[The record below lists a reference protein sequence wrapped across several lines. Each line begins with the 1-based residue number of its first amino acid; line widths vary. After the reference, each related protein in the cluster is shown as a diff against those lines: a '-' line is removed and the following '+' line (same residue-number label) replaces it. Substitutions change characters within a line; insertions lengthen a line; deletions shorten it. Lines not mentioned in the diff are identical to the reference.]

1 MRIRIWS
8 FEAKIETNLILR
20 PHFSTNVVIQQ
31 WDPIFVFV
39 TAIVT
44 AIKVNFINNSSIPSR
59 KLCVRKATQDSI
71 DLVPFH
77 DSHANMIV
85 FFAQVYANKTIKYV
99 LYSLPLECNV
109 SVNGNKQAIQ
119 AYIIV

>member
-1 MRIRIWS
+1 MGS
-8 FEAKIETNLILR
+8 
-20 PHFSTNVVIQQ
+20 
-31 WDPIFVFV
+31 IFVFV
-39 TAIVT
+39 IAIVT

-99 LYSLPLECNV
+99 LYNSLPLERNV